1 MIHQSVA
8 SADMRAVVVVVALR
22 AEGGWVVLLG
32 ETTPGF
38 AVGSE
43 TEHSRKHTKCLRG
56 SSFKA
61 TTNGS
66 IQAIFKLILSKRVEI
81 YLIVAFAL
89 C

>member
-1 MIHQSVA
+1 
-8 SADMRAVVVVVALR
+8 MRAVVVVVALR
-22 AEGGWVVLLG
+22 AEVGWVVFKLLG

-61 TTNGS
+61 KTNGS

-89 C
+89 S